1 MKAFFCDMSENMNVT
16 MKNWAPEDRPREKL
30 MLHGESSLS
39 DAELIAILLRT
50 GSGRMDAVSIARCLM
65 QHVGHDI
72 TKLDA
77 LSVSAMAKMHGIG
90 KVKAIT
96 IKAALA
102 LGKRRSIAKP
112 NEAAKISNSKDAFNI
127 LQPFMLGLKHEEFW
141 LICLNRANKAVH
153 TSRLNIGGISS
164 TIVDLRRI
172 FQTALE
178 HNSSGIIVSHNH
190 PSGALN
196 PSNDDNQLTQRIK
209 QNGELMDCKLIDHL
223 IISDFGYYSYA
234 DEGQL

>member
-1 MKAFFCDMSENMNVT
+1 MEEQVHVSMRD
-16 MKNWAPEDRPREKL
+16 WALEERPREKM

-50 GSGRMDAVSIARCLM
+50 GSGKMDAVSIARTLM
-65 QHVGHDI
+65 QQVNHDI

-77 LSVSAMAKMHGIG
+77 LSVKAMAKMHGIG
-90 KVKAIT
+90 NVKAIT

-102 LGKRRSIAKP
+102 LGKRRSTAKP
-112 NEAAKISNSKDAFNI
+112 NESVKISQSKDAYQ
-127 LQPFMLGLKHEEFW
+127 LLMPQMLGLKHEEFW
-141 LICLNRANKAVH
+141 LICLNRANKVVH

-164 TIVDLRRI
+164 TVVDLKRV
-172 FQTALE
+172 FQMALE
-178 HNSSGIIVSHNH
+178 QNASAIIVSHNH
-190 PSGALN
+190 PSGALK
-196 PSNDDNQLTQRIK
+196 PSDEDNHLTQRIK
-209 QNGELMDCKLIDHL
+209 QNGEMLDCRLIDHL

>member
-1 MKAFFCDMSENMNVT
+1 MKD
-16 MKNWAPEDRPREKL
+16 WAPEERPREKL

-50 GSGRMDAVSIARCLM
+50 GSGRMDAISIARTLM
-65 QHVGHDI
+65 QQVGHDI

-77 LSVSAMAKMHGIG
+77 LSVKAMAKMHGIG
-90 KVKAIT
+90 NVKAIT

-102 LGKRRSIAKP
+102 LGKRRVSARP
-112 NEAAKISNSKDAFNI
+112 NEAIKISSSKDAYHI
-127 LQPFMLGLKHEEFW
+127 LQPCMLGLRHEEFW
-141 LICLNRANKAVH
+141 LISLNRANKVIH

-164 TIVDLRRI
+164 TVVDIKRI
-172 FQTALE
+172 FQMALE
-178 HNSSGIIVSHNH
+178 HNASGIIVSHNH
-190 PSGALN
+190 PSGGLK
-196 PSNDDNQLTQRIK
+196 PSNEDNLLTQRIK
-209 QNGELMDCKLIDHL
+209 QNGQLLECPLIDHI